1 MSSYGIDTSI
11 YLTHL
16 SLLVFAF
23 GLVGAHLVGLGM
35 RLR

>member
-1 MSSYGIDTSI
+1 MSSYGIDTSV

-23 GLVGAHLVGLGM
+23 GLVGAHLAGLWM
-35 RLR
+35 RFR